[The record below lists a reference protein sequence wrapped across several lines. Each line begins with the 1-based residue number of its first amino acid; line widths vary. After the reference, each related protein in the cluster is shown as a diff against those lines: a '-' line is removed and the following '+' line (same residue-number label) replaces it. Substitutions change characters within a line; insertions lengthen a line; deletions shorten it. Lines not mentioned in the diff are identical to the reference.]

1 MKRIVF
7 ALLAICIFST
17 TAWAAKT
24 TYIATNRRFNYVKL
38 KEVKG
43 GVAEQRGM
51 THPAALNEQGL
62 KAALESIKLSRTYI
76 IKKEVDTQQVFS
88 EAAIDYLVP
97 AMVKAFKQATPMEEV
112 VISYLNKNR
121 IFILRN
127 DRINIAKCWVQGNTL
142 HVKFKKL
149 FAKITGDVDKRGNE
163 RKAVARAR
171 GLRVRLDLQPGQML
185 ATNDTDEILLDLNYN
200 YVKQIET
207 PKELKEGVTMSGEKV
222 PMATTVPPPD
232 AATSDEKEANE
243 LASSYRKKKE
253 EKTEAKQE
261 AQVLAADTT
270 SNDVKIRLRK
280 LEELRNEGLISKK
293 EYKEKKK
300 EILGDL

>member
-1 MKRIVF
+1 
-7 ALLAICIFST
+7 
-17 TAWAAKT
+17 
-24 TYIATNRRFNYVKL
+24 
-38 KEVKG
+38 
-43 GVAEQRGM
+43 
-51 THPAALNEQGL
+51 
-62 KAALESIKLSRTYI
+62 
-76 IKKEVDTQQVFS
+76 
-88 EAAIDYLVP
+88 
-97 AMVKAFKQATPMEEV
+97 
-112 VISYLNKNR
+112 
-121 IFILRN
+121 
-127 DRINIAKCWVQGNTL
+127 
-142 HVKFKKL
+142 
-149 FAKITGDVDKRGNE
+149 
-163 RKAVARAR
+163 
-171 GLRVRLDLQPGQML
+171 LDLQPGQML